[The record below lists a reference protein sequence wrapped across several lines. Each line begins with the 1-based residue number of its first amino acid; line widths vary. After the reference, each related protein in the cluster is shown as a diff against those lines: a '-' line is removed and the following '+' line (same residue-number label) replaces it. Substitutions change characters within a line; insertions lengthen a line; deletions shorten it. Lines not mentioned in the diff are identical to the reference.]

1 MEQME
6 AVLGRLSEIESA
18 AVELEKKAAE
28 QKKQIAAE
36 YEAKTQAFDKEIDAQ
51 TQEKLKTLNE
61 KLRLEAENELLERID
76 YSDKEDL
83 AEAMFFYEYAAS
95 KGDEFLEEHNYS
107 LEEIKD
113 GLQQLAE
120 DAGYGNIMNM
130 LNIG

>member
-51 TQEKLKTLNE
+51 TQEKLKMKQETDRVLADMEAEYNQNHE
-61 KLRLEAENELLERID
+61 KLATAIFN
-76 YSDKEDL
+76 K
-83 AEAMFFYEYAAS
+83 M
-95 KGDEFLEEHNYS
+95 
-107 LEEIKD
+107 
-113 GLQQLAE
+113 
-120 DAGYGNIMNM
+120 
-130 LNIG
+130 IGE

>member
-18 AVELEKKAAE
+18 AVALEEKAAE

-61 KLRLEAENELLERID
+61 KLRLEAENELLKMKQETDRELAAMD
-76 YSDKEDL
+76 AEYSQNHEKLAAAIFDK
-83 AEAMFFYEYAAS
+83 
-95 KGDEFLEEHNYS
+95 
-107 LEEIKD
+107 
-113 GLQQLAE
+113 
-120 DAGYGNIMNM
+120 M
-130 LNIG
+130 LGE

>member
-18 AVELEKKAAE
+18 AVALEKKAAE

-61 KLRLEAENELLERID
+61 KLNLSAENELLKMKQETARV
-76 YSDKEDL
+76 L
-83 AEAMFFYEYAAS
+83 ADMEAEYNQNHEKLVTAIFN
-95 KGDEFLEEHNYS
+95 K
-107 LEEIKD
+107 
-113 GLQQLAE
+113 
-120 DAGYGNIMNM
+120 M
-130 LNIG
+130 IGE